1 MLYLI
6 ANKVAL
12 WIFDDKDNKK
22 ENVELCKYGLE
33 LFISSFFCSIV
44 LIAFGFVTTSIIE
57 SIIFIVAFSA
67 LRIYTG
73 GYHAN
78 SYSLCTLI
86 TVAIYALILF
96 VYRRF
101 TFAVQSNIVSLFV
114 FSFSLII
121 IFLFSPVRNQHKKID
136 KNQYKAIKI
145 KAVVVLVIEYINYP
159 KTVISS
165 STNCKAVI
173 LGDVSLDATV
183 SISDATLIQLYCA
196 DMQTFSNE
204 QELAADV
211 NRDGTININDV
222 TKLQRIIAGLE

>member
-145 KAVVVLVIEYINYP
+145 KAVVVLVIEYINYLTLFNMLGFTP
-159 KTVISS
+159 IALIVPTLLSIDIM
-165 STNCKAVI
+165 I
-173 LGDVSLDATV
+173 LIPIIKNKGAIKDADT
-183 SISDATLIQLYCA
+183 SKKDY
-196 DMQTFSNE
+196 
-204 QELAADV
+204 QE
-211 NRDGTININDV
+211 RD
-222 TKLQRIIAGLE
+222 